1 MSNSAVALWAASPDA
16 ALAAAAASA
25 VEDIGVEKWD
35 RGKGEGAQGE
45 GEKEYMESQGR
56 TWSEPRP

>member
-25 VEDIGVEKWD
+25 VEDIDVEK
-35 RGKGEGAQGE
+35 RYIGKGEEAQGE
-45 GEKEYMESQGR
+45 GEEYMESSGR